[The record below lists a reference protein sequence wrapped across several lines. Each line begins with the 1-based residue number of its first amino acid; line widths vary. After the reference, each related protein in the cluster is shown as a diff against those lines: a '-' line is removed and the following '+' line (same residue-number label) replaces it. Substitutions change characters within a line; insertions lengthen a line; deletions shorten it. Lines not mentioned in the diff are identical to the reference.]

1 MPPNHKPGDETPSA
15 IRNLADF
22 PAAQAKHLRKLLE
35 GKKVKGIV
43 ESDLLF
49 SGQYGQSLL
58 VFTPDELIVIEADK
72 IVRSCVLGDSSSL
85 QCRPFVG
92 NGVLEVKTNE
102 DVRIELIRYSNSRSA
117 AFEEAAEQINKSLSV
132 TDEQLEAQADQI
144 AGLGPTGHSHR
155 TYRCPNCDHP
165 LINADDAC
173 PKCTSKRA
181 VMLRFVKLMKDHRK
195 RAMLGLMISVL
206 FAAANLAGPRIL
218 RTLVDNVVVPFGYS
232 QLDSNDRES
241 RELYNAEP
249 IPRTPDGKP
258 LVTKE
263 ADEGFRVQYDNRLD
277 VLFPVAGLLLAVHA
291 ISRVLAYFRIRVVGQ
306 LSEEVVTDLRSK
318 LYRTL
323 QRLSLSY
330 YDREHTGRIM
340 ARVLSDTRMVQ
351 RFVAQSVQQM
361 VVNLLM
367 VTGIT
372 VILFS
377 TNWKLAA
384 VAILPIPAVVLCARY
399 FSRKFRKVF
408 RTWRRK
414 FATLSASVSETI
426 SGMRVVKSFG
436 QEEREI
442 DEFEAKN
449 TEVLNARL
457 LAVRARSRFGPFV
470 GLLLNIGAVSVWL
483 VGAMMV
489 IRGHAG
495 MDWPTTL
502 TIGTLLQFIMYMQMF
517 YNPVR
522 QLMDVAETFQEA
534 ATAAER
540 IFNIMDM
547 PSDVT
552 DSDQA
557 LSLDK
562 VEGSIVID
570 NISFGYEENERVLK
584 NISLEIKPGQMI
596 GLVGQT
602 GSGKSTLASLVCRFY
617 DPQKGRIL
625 LDGHD
630 LRDIKTKDLR
640 RSIGMVLQESFLFAG
655 TIKANI
661 AYGRQDAT
669 EAEVIQAAKA
679 ANAHDFI
686 MNLPDGYD
694 NQVGERGVK
703 LSGGEKQRISIA
715 RAILKDPAILILD
728 EATSAV
734 DTATEAVIQEAMDRV
749 VAGRTTI
756 AIAHRLS
763 TLRNADWLVVLSEG
777 EIAEQGTH
785 DDLLKAGGVY
795 ANLVKIQAEIAPAFD
810 PEGG

>member
-1 MPPNHKPGDETPSA
+1 MPPTQKPGDEAPSA

-22 PAAQAKHLRKLLE
+22 PGSQASILGKVLE
-35 GKKVKGIV
+35 GKQIKGIV
-43 ESDLLF
+43 VSDLFF
-49 SGQYGQSLL
+49 SGQYGQSFL
-58 VFTPDELIVIEADK
+58 VFTPDELIIIEGEQIVKTQPLADT
-72 IVRSCVLGDSSSL
+72 SSL

-92 NGVLEVKTNE
+92 NGVLEVRTCE
-102 DVRIELIRYSNSRSA
+102 DVRIELIRYSNTRSA
-117 AFEEAAEQINKSLSV
+117 GFEEVAEQINKSLSV
-132 TDEQLEAQADQI
+132 SEEQLEAQADQI
-144 AGLGPTGHSHR
+144 AGLGSAGHSHR

-165 LINADDAC
+165 LLSPTDAC

-181 VMLRFVKLMKDHRK
+181 VMFRFVKLMKDHRK
-195 RAMLGLMISVL
+195 RAMVGLLISIV

-218 RTLVDNVVVPFGYS
+218 RTLVDTVVVPFGYS
-232 QLDSNDRES
+232 QLDKNDRES
-241 RELYNAEP
+241 QELYDAEP
-249 IPRTPDGKP
+249 IPRDAGGKP
-258 LVTKE
+258 TVTKE
-263 ADEGFRVQYDNRLD
+263 SDETFQVQYDNRLKL
-277 VLFPVAGLLLAVHA
+277 LFPLAGLLLAVHA
-291 ISRVLAYFRIRVVGQ
+291 LSRLLAYFRIRVIGR

-367 VTGIT
+367 VTGIA
-372 VILFS
+372 VILFT

-384 VAILPIPAVVLCARY
+384 VALMPVPAVVLCAKY

-442 DEFEAKN
+442 DDFEAKN

-457 LAVRARSRFGPFV
+457 LAVQARSRFGPFV

-522 QLMDVAETFQEA
+522 QLMDVAEVFQEA

-552 DSDQA
+552 DSEEA
-557 LSLDK
+557 LSLEK

-570 NISFGYEENERVLK
+570 NISFGYDDNERVLK
-584 NISLEIKPGQMI
+584 NISLNIAPGQMI

-602 GSGKSTLASLVCRFY
+602 GSGKSTLASLICRFY

-640 RSIGMVLQESFLFAG
+640 KSIGMVLQDSFLFAG
-655 TIKANI
+655 SVKANI
-661 AYGRQDAT
+661 AYGRQDAS
-669 EAEVIQAAKA
+669 EAEIIKAAKA

-703 LSGGEKQRISIA
+703 LSGGEKQRVSIA

-734 DTATEAVIQEAMDRV
+734 DTATEAIIQEAMDRV
-749 VAGRTTI
+749 VSGRTTI

-777 EIAEQGTH
+777 EIVEQGTH
-785 DDLLKAGGVY
+785 DDLLKADGVY